1 MRPQFSHFAEGVRP
15 EGAFEVLAIAKGLMA
30 AGKTVYELE
39 IGDSPFATPPDAR
52 RAGIDAIENDQCHYG
67 PSLGIEEFRR
77 AASNYVNREFDLN
90 TNYRNIIAGP
100 GAKTFQ
106 LLFCETFL
114 NPGDGVLV
122 FSPYFPTYSS
132 HIARRNA
139 RMVLSPLR
147 QKNAFRP
154 NMDDVARFLDT
165 DASPRAI
172 FLNTPHN
179 PTGGVATKQDLA
191 DIAQLVRGKEVAI
204 FSDEPYDQMAW
215 DRPHHSIYAEPEME
229 AHVVAAYTFS
239 KSFSMSGWRLG
250 FAVADEATIN
260 MFDTLTNTV
269 ISCVPPFVQAA
280 GVAALENSLADRDA
294 MMGSFREKLSPM
306 VKALNAIPDVTCLF
320 PGGSFYAFPNV
331 SAVCNRHRISSH
343 GLAMYLLEG
352 ADSNTGVACL
362 GGECFGEA
370 GAGFIRLS
378 SSLPESDLLCA
389 IAFMHDA
396 FENTD
401 AIEQYLRENKGYSL
415 TKPYPTENL

>member
-1 MRPQFSHFAEGVRP
+1 
-15 EGAFEVLAIAKGLMA
+15 
-30 AGKTVYELE
+30 
-39 IGDSPFATPPDAR
+39 
-52 RAGIDAIENDQCHYG
+52 
-67 PSLGIEEFRR
+67 
-77 AASNYVNREFDLN
+77 
-90 TNYRNIIAGP
+90 
-100 GAKTFQ
+100 
-106 LLFCETFL
+106 
-114 NPGDGVLV
+114 
-122 FSPYFPTYSS
+122 
-132 HIARRNA
+132 
-139 RMVLSPLR
+139 
-147 QKNAFRP
+147 
-154 NMDDVARFLDT
+154 
-165 DASPRAI
+165 
-172 FLNTPHN
+172 
-179 PTGGVATKQDLA
+179 
-191 DIAQLVRGKEVAI
+191 
-204 FSDEPYDQMAW
+204 
-215 DRPHHSIYAEPEME
+215 
-229 AHVVAAYTFS
+229 
-239 KSFSMSGWRLG
+239 
-250 FAVADEATIN
+250 

-320 PGGSFYAFPNV
+320 PGGSFYTFPNV

-378 SSLPESDLLCA
+378 SSLPESDLLRA

-415 TKPYPTENL
+415 SKPYPTENL